1 MASRRRK
8 HVHHEAEHEN
18 EERWLVS
25 FADMMTLL
33 FCLFMVLFAI
43 SSVNTSKM
51 EALAKSLQEAFS
63 GKVLSGGQAV
73 METGAATP
81 PEQAQATPPVP
92 AMMPVTS
99 LNESNATPNAAELQ
113 RRAKQ
118 EEEELQAL
126 RVRVEKL
133 AQQEGV
139 SSNVAVAVRRRGL
152 VVELLTD
159 RVFFESG
166 QAVVK
171 PHAQGLLVK
180 IGHIIAGERK
190 HPVVVEGH
198 TDSRPIATS
207 QFPSNWEL
215 SGARA
220 GAVVRIFQDNGVNGK
235 RLSTQGFGSQVPVA
249 TNATAAGQSRNRRVV
264 AVLTRMYQVTPTRS
278 TP

>member
-8 HVHHEAEHEN
+8 HVHHEEEHEN

-63 GKVLSGGQAV
+63 GKIVSGGEAV

-81 PEQAQATPPVP
+81 PEQAQATPPVA

-99 LNESNATPNAAELQ
+99 LNESNATPNVAEQQ

-139 SSNVAVAVRRRGL
+139 SSNVAVTVRRRGL

-166 QAVVK
+166 EAVVK
-171 PHAQGLLVK
+171 PHAQALLVK

-220 GAVVRIFQDNGVNGK
+220 GAVVRIFQNNGVNGK

-249 TNATAAGQSRNRRVV
+249 SNATPAGQSRNRRVV

>member
-1 MASRRRK
+1 
-8 HVHHEAEHEN
+8 
-18 EERWLVS
+18 
-25 FADMMTLL
+25 
-33 FCLFMVLFAI
+33 
-43 SSVNTSKM
+43 
-51 EALAKSLQEAFS
+51 
-63 GKVLSGGQAV
+63 